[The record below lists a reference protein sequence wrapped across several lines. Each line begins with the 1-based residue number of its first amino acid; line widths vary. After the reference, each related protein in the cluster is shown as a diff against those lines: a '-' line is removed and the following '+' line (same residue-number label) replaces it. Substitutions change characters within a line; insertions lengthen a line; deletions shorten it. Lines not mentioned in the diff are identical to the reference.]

1 MDQKLL
7 DSLKGMSR
15 EERAEYFA
23 ENRTDLASSG
33 LDTANGGGENPNSSC
48 PDPKGN
54 YVTSWGFICRGQ
66 TEC

>member
-23 ENRTDLASSG
+23 VNRTDLASSG
-33 LDTANGGGENPNSSC
+33 LDAANGGGENPNSSC
-48 PDPKGN
+48 PYKN
-54 YVTSWGFICRGQ
+54 CWVTSFGYICKGVR
-66 TEC
+66 EC